1 MVERGQGLTY
11 AKPGKCSSTCEQH
24 PSTRDF
30 FFKFCLHLKL
40 ITVSICY
47 INYAREN
54 MTHIYFQNVADEM
67 RHLTWQDEVLTEG

>member
-1 MVERGQGLTY
+1 MPSQANVLLPVSNTLAQGI
-11 AKPGKCSSTCEQH
+11 
-24 PSTRDF
+24 F
-30 FFKFCLHLKL
+30 FFNFCLHLKL
-40 ITVSICY
+40 IPVSICY

>member
-1 MVERGQGLTY
+1 MTSQANVLLPVSNTLAQGI
-11 AKPGKCSSTCEQH
+11 
-24 PSTRDF
+24 F